1 MKRIWIWLVVFLVF
15 FFLSLQIPDD
25 PDFGVHLQAGR
36 FILQHKNFPRQDLFS
51 FSLPDQAYVYYSW
64 LGEVILSAVYDSQGF
79 SGKLLP
85 SGLWRVTIVWS
96 FICAIAIFK
105 LFRLS
110 VSSFWLF
117 LVFLLVTSMMFSSIG
132 VRSQMFT
139 FLFSVM
145 EAALLL
151 RWQRKWQVKRAK
163 FQLREALPFVFL
175 FMFWA
180 NLHLGFIIGLSIMVF
195 FFSAELLSGLPW
207 KKNIIPKALS
217 SVIICV
223 LSIAATFI
231 TPYGI
236 GLYRQ
241 AWLISRNPIL
251 QKINFEW
258 IPLLSRG
265 FLHLCFAGISLFLLF
280 LIAKQKKIN
289 RPLLAVSIFLFLLT
303 LRNVRTAMIF
313 LVFFLPLLS
322 QLLAK
327 IPPLSFKLLP
337 IKGEKIPVYLALT
350 LIPLVIFVR
359 ITLNIRQTV
368 SLLNNQQEFAQKGGY
383 PLGAVEFLRL
393 HPDSYQLLN
402 YVDWG
407 GYLAWQLPE
416 KKVFITGIM
425 DTFVSNNRL
434 FLEDYFDIVAA
445 QKSWEKLMDRYGID
459 SLLLPA
465 SLPVVK
471 ALKEKSDWKILY
483 EDKESIL
490 MRKTCGC
497 GHL

>member
-1 MKRIWIWLVVFLVF
+1 MKRIWIWLVVFLIF
-15 FFLSLQIPDD
+15 FFLSLQFPDD
-25 PDFGVHLQAGR
+25 PDLGVHLEAGR
-36 FILQHKNFPRQDLFS
+36 FVLQHKNFPRQDLFS
-51 FSLPDQAYVYYSW
+51 FSFPGQAYVYHSW
-64 LGEVILSAVYDSQGF
+64 LGEVILAVVYDSEGF
-79 SGKLLP
+79 LGKLLP

-96 FICAIAIFK
+96 FICAIAIFI
-105 LFRLS
+105 LYRLAA
-110 VSSFWLF
+110 SSFWIY
-117 LVFLLVTSMMFSSIG
+117 LVFLVVASMMFSSIG

-139 FLFSVM
+139 FLFFVL
-145 EAALLL
+145 EAVLLL
-151 RWQRKWQVKRAK
+151 RWQRRWKVKRVK
-163 FQLREALPFVFL
+163 HQLIEALPFVLL
-175 FMFWA
+175 FMLWA
-180 NLHLGFIIGLSIMVF
+180 NIHLGFIVGLLVMMVF
-195 FFSAELLSGLPW
+195 FAFELLSSLPL

-217 SVIICV
+217 TLIICV
-223 LSIAATFI
+223 SSILATFI

-241 AWLISRNPIL
+241 AWLISHSPIL
-251 QKINFEW
+251 QKMNFEW

-265 FLHLCFAGISLFLLF
+265 FIHLCFAGISLFLF
-280 LIAKQKKIN
+280 AMIAGQKKTN
-289 RPLLAVSIFLFLLT
+289 RPVLAVSFFLFLLT
-303 LRNVRTAMIF
+303 LRNVRTAMVF
-313 LVFFLPLLS
+313 LVFFLPQVS

-337 IKGEKIPVYLALT
+337 IKGEKIPAYLAFT

-359 ITLNIRQTV
+359 ITLNIRQTI
-368 SLLNNQQEFAQKGGY
+368 SLLDNQQEFAQKGGY

-471 ALKEKSDWKILY
+471 ALKEKSDWEILY
-483 EDKESIL
+483 EDQVSIL
-490 MRKTCGC
+490 MRKK
-497 GHL
+497 LL